1 MKSKDANV
9 TAEGTFRYYDGI
21 KKLVIEGKNFQ
32 KVFEGEEATAL
43 FKKLVVV
50 EIK

>member
-1 MKSKDANV
+1 MKDKNMC
-9 TAEGTFRYYDGI
+9 TTEGTFRYYDGV
-21 KKLVIEGKNFQ
+21 KKLFIEGKNFQ
-32 KVFEGEEATAL
+32 KVFEGEEAKEL